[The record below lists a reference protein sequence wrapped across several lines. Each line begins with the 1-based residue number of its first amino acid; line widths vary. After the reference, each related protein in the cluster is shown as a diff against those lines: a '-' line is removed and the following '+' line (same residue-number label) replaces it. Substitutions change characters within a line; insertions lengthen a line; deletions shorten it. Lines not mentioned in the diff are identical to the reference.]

1 MLSHHS
7 RELLKELLTQIGLQ
21 EKQLE
26 VVRQV
31 LCEQPEFEPYAAYRR
46 IDRTRKGFI
55 TSTDIHEFLFSNDF
69 HFTEEECCFYINH
82 YDRDGDK
89 KLVYSEFLPSLLP
102 FDNPDLRTMVTQ
114 RKVLDIK
121 HNEFLP
127 YEVEYALARVVAQE
141 IFYYKE
147 LDGLKNQLASEY
159 DFTFFDAFAT
169 IDIYETGFIDYN
181 LLKNFLKTAGTFP
194 KEEHIIEI
202 LRRMD
207 KDDDGRIKY
216 EEFVEA
222 IQAVA
227 PGLGRSGTSKR
238 APQKSGIY
246 GKTAQLPGNPYEES
260 DKNLTATQKTRLRS
274 PLKKTSATRT
284 QQQQR
289 SISPQKKLAQ
299 TYQSLGS
306 VPRTEEKPKQSSMF
320 LDDQRFETRLSQSA
334 QKKSQTKTQS
344 IRSEKTVA
352 GVTPLTSLIIILKEL
367 ISLEREVEFAK
378 QDLALRSDYNLMDA
392 FRLFD
397 RKGKGIITVKE
408 FENVF
413 QEFNL
418 YPAKE
423 DIYLLIK
430 RLDRDGDGKLK
441 FTEFTAGFAPVQ
453 KEYYDLVKARVAIN
467 GDLTLNL
474 QELFDA
480 QTRQLFKRLLLLYLE
495 NEAVIE
501 ALRQKLTRNKG
512 GFNVRA
518 AFELMDLDADGY
530 LTHLEIK
537 DIMDAND
544 VFVSDKDVEYLI
556 NRFNKSDS
564 RKISY
569 GEFIQE
575 ISPKS
580 QKKY

>member
-1 MLSHHS
+1 
-7 RELLKELLTQIGLQ
+7 
-21 EKQLE
+21 
-26 VVRQV
+26 V

-69 HFTEEECCFYINH
+69 HFTEEECCYYINH

-89 KLVYSEFLPSLLP
+89 KLIYSEFLPSLLP

-127 YEVEYALARVVAQE
+127 YEVEYSLSRVIAQE
-141 IFYYKE
+141 ILYYKE
-147 LDGLKNQLASEY
+147 LDGLKNQLVSEY
-159 DFTFFDAFAT
+159 DFTYFDAFAT

-181 LLKNFLKTAGTFP
+181 LLKNFLKTAGTLP
-194 KEEHIIEI
+194 KEEQIIEI

-222 IQAVA
+222 IQPVA
-227 PGLGRSGTSKR
+227 PGLNRSVTSKR
-238 APQKSGIY
+238 ASKKSAVY
-246 GKTAQLPGNPYEES
+246 GKTPQLAGNPYEGTG
-260 DKNLTATQKTRLRS
+260 DKHLTGTQKLRVRS
-274 PLKKTSATRT
+274 PLKKTLAASRN
-284 QQQQR
+284 QN
-289 SISPQKKLAQ
+289 SLSPQKKPSQ
-299 TYQSLGS
+299 TYQS
-306 VPRTEEKPKQSSMF
+306 VPRTEEKPKLVSTYI
-320 LDDQRFETRLSQSA
+320 DDQRFESRLTQSA
-334 QKKSQTKTQS
+334 QKKTTTRAQS
-344 IRSEKTVA
+344 AKKERTAS
-352 GVTPLTSLIIILKEL
+352 GVTPLTSLVIILKEL
-367 ISLEREVEFAK
+367 INLEREVEFAK
-378 QDLALRSDYNLMDA
+378 QDLALRSDYNLLDA

-397 RKGKGIITVKE
+397 KKGKGIITVKE

-413 QEFNL
+413 CEFDL
-418 YPAKE
+418 YPSKE
-423 DIYLLIK
+423 DVYLLIK

-467 GDLTLNL
+467 GDLTLGM
-474 QELFDA
+474 QQLFDA

-495 NEAVIE
+495 NEAIIE
-501 ALRQKLTRNKG
+501 ALRQKLARNKG
-512 GFNVRA
+512 FNIKV
-518 AFELMDLDADGY
+518 AFEMMDLDRDGY
-530 LTHLEIK
+530 LTLPEVK
-537 DIMDAND
+537 EIMDEND
-544 VFVSDKDVEYLI
+544 VFVTDKDVEYLI
-556 NRFNKSDS
+556 NRINKSDS
-564 RKISY
+564 RKISF

>member
-1 MLSHHS
+1 MLSYQS
-7 RELLKELLTQIGLQ
+7 RQLLKDLLGQIGNQ

-69 HFTEEECCFYINH
+69 HFTEEECCYYINH

-89 KLVYSEFLPSLLP
+89 KLIYSEFLPSLLP

-127 YEVEYALARVVAQE
+127 YEVEYSLSRVIAQE
-141 IFYYKE
+141 ILYYKE
-147 LDGLKNQLASEY
+147 LDGLKNQLVSEY
-159 DFTFFDAFAT
+159 DFTYFDAFAT

-181 LLKNFLKTAGTFP
+181 LLKNFLKTAGTLP
-194 KEEHIIEI
+194 KEEQIIEI

-222 IQAVA
+222 IQPVA
-227 PGLGRSGTSKR
+227 PGLNRSVTSKR
-238 APQKSGIY
+238 ASKKSAVY
-246 GKTAQLPGNPYEES
+246 GKTPQLAGNPYEGTG
-260 DKNLTATQKTRLRS
+260 DKHLTGTQKLRVRS
-274 PLKKTSATRT
+274 PLKKTLAASRN
-284 QQQQR
+284 QN
-289 SISPQKKLAQ
+289 SLSPQKKPSQ
-299 TYQSLGS
+299 TYQS
-306 VPRTEEKPKQSSMF
+306 VPRTEEKPKLVSTYI
-320 LDDQRFETRLSQSA
+320 DDQRFESRLTQSA
-334 QKKSQTKTQS
+334 QKKTTTRAQS
-344 IRSEKTVA
+344 AKKERTAS
-352 GVTPLTSLIIILKEL
+352 GVTPLTSLVIILKEL
-367 ISLEREVEFAK
+367 INLEREVEFAK
-378 QDLALRSDYNLMDA
+378 QDLALRSDYNLLDA

-397 RKGKGIITVKE
+397 KKGKGIITVKE

-413 QEFNL
+413 CEFDL
-418 YPAKE
+418 YPSKE
-423 DIYLLIK
+423 DVYLLIK
-430 RLDRDGDGKLK
+430 RLDRNGDGKLK

-467 GDLTLNL
+467 GDLTLGM
-474 QELFDA
+474 QQLFDA

-495 NEAVIE
+495 NEAIIE
-501 ALRQKLTRNKG
+501 ALRQKLARNKG
-512 GFNVRA
+512 FNIKV
-518 AFELMDLDADGY
+518 AFEMMDLDRDGY
-530 LTHLEIK
+530 LTLPEVK
-537 DIMDAND
+537 EIMDEND
-544 VFVSDKDVEYLI
+544 VFVTDKDVEYLI
-556 NRFNKSDS
+556 NRINKSDS
-564 RKISY
+564 RKISF

>member
-1 MLSHHS
+1 MNSYHTKLNMLLQ
-7 RELLKELLTQIGLQ
+7 ELLHSKHYTLIELY
-21 EKQLE
+21 K
-26 VVRQV
+26 
-31 LCEQPEFEPYAAYRR
+31 
-46 IDRTRKGFI
+46 
-55 TSTDIHEFLFSNDF
+55 FLF
-69 HFTEEECCFYINH
+69 
-82 YDRDGDK
+82 R
-89 KLVYSEFLPSLLP
+89 
-102 FDNPDLRTMVTQ
+102 
-114 RKVLDIK
+114 
-121 HNEFLP
+121 
-127 YEVEYALARVVAQE
+127 E

-227 PGLGRSGTSKR
+227 PGLGRSVTSKR
-238 APQKSGIY
+238 APKKSGVY
-246 GKTAQLPGNPYEES
+246 GKTAQLPGNPYEETLGG
-260 DKNLTATQKTRLRS
+260 DKHLTVTQKTRLRS

-284 QQQQR
+284 QQQR
-289 SISPQKKLAQ
+289 SNSPQKKLAQ
-299 TYQSLGS
+299 TYQSVGS
-306 VPRTEEKPKQSSMF
+306 IPRTEEKPKQSSMF
-320 LDDQRFETRLSQSA
+320 LDDQRFESRLSQSA

-344 IRSEKTVA
+344 IRSEKAVA
-352 GVTPLTSLIIILKEL
+352 GGVTPLTSLIIILKEL
-367 ISLEREVEFAK
+367 INLEREVEFAK

-413 QEFNL
+413 QEFDL

-512 GFNVRA
+512 GFNIRA
-518 AFELMDLDADGY
+518 AFELMDLDCDGY

-537 DIMDAND
+537 DIMDVND

-564 RKISY
+564 RKISF